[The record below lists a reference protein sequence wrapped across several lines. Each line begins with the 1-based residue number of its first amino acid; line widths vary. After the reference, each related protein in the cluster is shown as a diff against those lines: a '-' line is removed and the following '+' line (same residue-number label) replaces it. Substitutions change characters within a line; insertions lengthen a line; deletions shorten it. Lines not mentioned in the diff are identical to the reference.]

1 MTRVEIL
8 AMGQKFLESKG
19 ARHYKGYKTL
29 EMDGGIVYYFRA
41 TKQEGVRALRCKI
54 VVTAAGEVSTPV
66 LITTSDRK
74 RAGAAARHVAR
85 KASKQAGKPS
95 DS

>member
-1 MTRVEIL
+1 
-8 AMGQKFLESKG
+8 MGQKFLESKG

-29 EMDGGIVYYFRA
+29 EVDGGIVYYFRA

-54 VVTAAGEVSTPV
+54 MVTTEGAVSDPV

-74 RAGAAARHVAR
+74 RDGAAARHAAR
-85 KASKQAGKPS
+85 KASKQLRKPN
-95 DS
+95 DP